1 MKAQYLLAGIVL
13 AAFTGN
19 AMADEY
25 YIATNPS
32 THRCT
37 ITTSKPADREYVTQ
51 IGPLA
56 FKSREEAETRMK
68 TVKTCEEGGTVG
80 GASSTTVI
88 KEK

>member
-1 MKAQYLLAGIVL
+1 
-13 AAFTGN
+13 
-19 AMADEY
+19 
-25 YIATNPS
+25 
-32 THRCT
+32 
-37 ITTSKPADREYVTQ
+37 VTQ